1 MYFGYILEEAQFGP
15 GSITIPEFKQAKF
28 LGITMYFKM
37 KIGAK
42 GTLNLVGLVWFF
54 VYGLVE

>member
-1 MYFGYILEEAQFGP
+1 M
-15 GSITIPEFKQAKF
+15 PEFKQAKF